1 MTELGGVG
9 FEGWQSERDHR
20 GELIR
25 AGTRWASGLTTRASS
40 QLPVDP
46 RRAVCA
52 ALGVDGSKA
61 LLVGWG
67 RPASEE
73 TGRLLLPRLAGASHP
88 RR

>member
-1 MTELGGVG
+1 VRRWTYVRRLLRVDQDACPIEGWRARWQLSLRMTELGGVG

-46 RRAVCA
+46 RREVCA
-52 ALGVDGSKA
+52 ALGG
-61 LLVGWG
+61 
-67 RPASEE
+67 
-73 TGRLLLPRLAGASHP
+73 
-88 RR
+88 